1 MQRMCVCVCGGR
13 RGGGGVVRVSEGL
26 GKAPFTKS
34 ASAAL
39 AICETGPPRR
49 KVTLEVIQRLRRSLA
64 LWPYQSQVA
73 G

>member
-1 MQRMCVCVCGGR
+1 MF
-13 RGGGGVVRVSEGL
+13 RVSEGL
-26 GKAPFTKS
+26 GKAPLTKS

>member
-1 MQRMCVCVCGGR
+1 MCGGGR
-13 RGGGGVVRVSEGL
+13 GGGVVFRVSEGL

-64 LWPYQSQVA
+64 LWPYESQVT